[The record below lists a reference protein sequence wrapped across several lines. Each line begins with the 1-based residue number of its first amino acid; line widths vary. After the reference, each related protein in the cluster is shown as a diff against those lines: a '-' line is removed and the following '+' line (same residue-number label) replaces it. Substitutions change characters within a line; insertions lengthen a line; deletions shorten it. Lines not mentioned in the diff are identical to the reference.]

1 MKNGERRIR
10 TFEGFANRFTVC
22 PLWPLGYLPQKR
34 ERNPTMQIKKESSKR
49 DRQDICD
56 VAVYGADATID
67 ILFDAKD

>member
-1 MKNGERRIR
+1 
-10 TFEGFANRFTVC
+10 
-22 PLWPLGYLPQKR
+22 
-34 ERNPTMQIKKESSKR
+34 MQIKKESSKR